1 MEDSKYDIDPSIV
14 NRRGI
19 YKDVYGSG
27 PGREWSD
34 YRLRPNFLI
43 AMVVAP
49 ELFDE
54 HHALYALQLA
64 DRVLR
69 GPLGM
74 KSLDPA
80 DMQYRPIFDDLIDSD
95 DPWIA
100 KGMNY
105 HNVGISVGASH
116 CIAYFF
122 PGTRV
127 GMATWIFPPRIF
139 VLRYTCG

>member
-1 MEDSKYDIDPSIV
+1 
-14 NRRGI
+14 
-19 YKDVYGSG
+19 
-27 PGREWSD
+27 
-34 YRLRPNFLI
+34 
-43 AMVVAP
+43 MVVAP